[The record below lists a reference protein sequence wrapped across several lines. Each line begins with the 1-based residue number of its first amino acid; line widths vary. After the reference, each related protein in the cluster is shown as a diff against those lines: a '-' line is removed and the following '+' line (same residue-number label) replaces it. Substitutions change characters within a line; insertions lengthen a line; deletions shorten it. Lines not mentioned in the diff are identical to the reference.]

1 MPQAPARKSEHCTP
15 NIPSLESLI
24 GREAAERIVAFRRDL
39 HKHPEIGMET
49 VRTSDKVEA
58 MLRELGVDEI
68 ARFAK
73 TGIAA
78 VVRGAAG
85 SAAPPARIG
94 FRADMDALPAPDECG
109 AAWASETPMRAHLC
123 GHDGHTAGLLAFAAW
138 AVQNRSAFA
147 GEVLLIFQPGE
158 EGWAGADKML
168 KDGLF
173 EKYPVREVYAA
184 HIAGLEPLGKILAR
198 AGAMTAS
205 ADLFDIEVVGHG
217 GHGARPHQTRDPVPA
232 AAQLILALQTIVSR
246 NVNPADPAV
255 ISVCSIQA
263 GDPGAPSVIPE
274 RVRITGTVRTLSP
287 AVRDLIEARIRET
300 AESAAAL
307 AGAEAHVVY
316 DRRYPPQI
324 NDAAL
329 AEAVLPVIGR
339 TAESMNGELDDGFPA
354 SMGGEDFAF
363 MSEVVPGLYIRI
375 GNDDAGHNTGVHNPK
390 FDFNDRAL
398 AVWTAVFAD
407 IVRARLPI
415 ANS

>member
-1 MPQAPARKSEHCTP
+1 
-15 NIPSLESLI
+15 
-24 GREAAERIVAFRRDL
+24 
-39 HKHPEIGMET
+39 
-49 VRTSDKVEA
+49 
-58 MLRELGVDEI
+58 
-68 ARFAK
+68 
-73 TGIAA
+73 
-78 VVRGAAG
+78 
-85 SAAPPARIG
+85 
-94 FRADMDALPAPDECG
+94 
-109 AAWASETPMRAHLC
+109 
-123 GHDGHTAGLLAFAAW
+123 
-138 AVQNRSAFA
+138 
-147 GEVLLIFQPGE
+147 
-158 EGWAGADKML
+158 ML

-184 HIAGLEPLGKILAR
+184 HITGLEPLGKILAR